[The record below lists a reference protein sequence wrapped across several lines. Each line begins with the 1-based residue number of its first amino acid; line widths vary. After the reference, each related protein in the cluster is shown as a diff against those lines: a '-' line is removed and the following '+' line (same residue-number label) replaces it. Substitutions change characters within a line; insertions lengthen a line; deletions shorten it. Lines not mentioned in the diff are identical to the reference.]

1 MSGRFLLVL
10 LATGLYLAGADEEE
24 CKQETTLVLLKPDA
38 VIPENPMGPHLHLSV
53 SFNGRGAF
61 CNVPGQN
68 PQARLIPMSYLSL
81 QVSRGYVG
89 AAISMFEA
97 KGMEIVG
104 IKYHEQASETLLIEH
119 YQEHAGKKFFP
130 ELLSTMSAG
139 PIIALKVKGAK
150 AVARVR
156 NMLGSTDPG
165 NPSRVLEPQHCAGS
179 IAPL

>member
-1 MSGRFLLVL
+1 
-10 LATGLYLAGADEEE
+10 
-24 CKQETTLVLLKPDA
+24 
-38 VIPENPMGPHLHLSV
+38 
-53 SFNGRGAF
+53 
-61 CNVPGQN
+61 
-68 PQARLIPMSYLSL
+68 
-81 QVSRGYVG
+81 
-89 AAISMFEA
+89 
-97 KGMEIVG
+97 MEIVG